1 MNSRERILKALAHEE
16 PDRVPFDL
24 AGTTWSGIAAVAYAN
39 LLKHLQQPEETP
51 DWADVIQ
58 QIVVPSEKMLD
69 LLRSDTR
76 GLRPLTSHNREVYE
90 KLTDAGENWE
100 YVDEWQFT
108 HHFPKQNGHWFS
120 LVKHPMEHLDPPGNE
135 DIVSFSWPQAADKR
149 RIAGLREQ
157 ALRYREQGKIVVI
170 KGLCAGIF
178 EMHQRVRGMANAML
192 EPFIYP
198 EFSDLLAGKIAD
210 LKIEFWE
217 MALNELSDV
226 VDIVAEGDDYGT
238 QESQLIDPDHFRMF
252 YKPHMARI
260 MDAIRKKAP
269 QAKIM
274 FHSCGN
280 VRPIIPDFIETGVE
294 ILNPVHITAAGMEPM
309 QLKKDFGKDVV
320 FWGGGIDTQHVL
332 PSGSADDIAAHV
344 QRSLDALA
352 PGGGFVFATVHNI
365 QSEVPPQNIMK
376 MWDTLIQYG
385 KY

>member
-24 AGTTWSGIAAVAYAN
+24 AGTTWSGIAAAACAN
-39 LLKHLQQPEETP
+39 LLKQLQQPEETP

-76 GLRPLTSHNREVYE
+76 GLRPLTSHNWEVYE

-100 YVDEWQFT
+100 YVDEWKFT

-157 ALRYREQGKIVVI
+157 ALWYREQGKIVII

-217 MALNELSDV
+217 MALNEL
-226 VDIVAEGDDYGT
+226 A
-238 QESQLIDPDHFRMF
+238 
-252 YKPHMARI
+252 
-260 MDAIRKKAP
+260 
-269 QAKIM
+269 
-274 FHSCGN
+274 
-280 VRPIIPDFIETGVE
+280 
-294 ILNPVHITAAGMEPM
+294 
-309 QLKKDFGKDVV
+309 DVV

-332 PSGSADDIAAHV
+332 PSGSPDDIAAHV
-344 QRSLDALA
+344 KTSLDALA

-376 MWDTLIQYG
+376 MWDTLMLFG